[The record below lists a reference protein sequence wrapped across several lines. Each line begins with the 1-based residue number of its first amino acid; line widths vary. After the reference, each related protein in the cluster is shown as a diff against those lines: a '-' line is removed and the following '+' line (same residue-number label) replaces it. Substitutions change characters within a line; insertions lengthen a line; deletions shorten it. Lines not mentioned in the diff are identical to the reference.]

1 MTTTVAEELRRRELE
16 RYILEMEWEEQI
28 RTRQAEKHFKL
39 VEDVFRQHL
48 GEAERM
54 TIRQLIT
61 GAAANGRCEAM
72 VYSFP
77 ARCCTDGGRAIEKNL
92 PHWQKTLQGN
102 AKELYHVFTETAK
115 PQRYG
120 LRAAVVDFAEGFP
133 AEIGFFVTW
142 EPLFFRSDE
151 SIY

>member
-28 RTRQAEKHFKL
+28 RTREAGKHAEL
-39 VEDVFRQHL
+39 VNDLLRRHL
-48 GEAERM
+48 GAAERM
-54 TIRQLIT
+54 TIKQLIT
-61 GAAANGRCEAM
+61 GAAAKGRCEAM

-77 ARCCTDGGRAIEKNL
+77 AQSCTDGGRAIAKNL

-102 AKELYHVFTETAK
+102 AKELYHIFMEVAK
-115 PQRYG
+115 PQHYG
-120 LRAAVVDFAEGFP
+120 LRAAVVGYAEGFP
-133 AEIGFFVTW
+133 AAIGFFVTW

-151 SIY
+151 NIF